1 MICSV
6 GKRSIHREFRP
17 AKRSSEIKE
26 PARLPEDP
34 IPYDRKEHGARFRRA
49 LCQPNGD
56 QYILFLL
63 DISGSIGST
72 AFTQVTTA
80 ISNLVSLFCSPPRIA
95 VMTFD
100 HQFNLEFCFDCFGTD
115 GVGRFETAQA
125 IRNIPYR
132 GGLTY
137 TGGATRCACDELL
150 TPGCGMHPFATCT
163 DVVYITDGKSNDP
176 TLQVCD
182 EVQCL
187 HNHLNG
193 VNTYAIGIG
202 GYVDQAEI
210 DCIAQSSD
218 IFSTFRFEDF
228 NDFEAA
234 IENIIQKLIDNS
246 NEYSCTNSDGSLGN

>member
-1 MICSV
+1 MICSA

-49 LCQPNGD
+49 LCQPNGE
-56 QYILFLL
+56 QHILFLL
-63 DISGSIGST
+63 DISGSIGSYR
-72 AFTQVTTA
+72 FTQVTTA
-80 ISNLVSLFCSPPRIA
+80 VSNLVALFCSPPKIG

-100 HQFNLEFCFDCFGTD
+100 HQFKLEFCFDCFGTD
-115 GVGRFETAQA
+115 ANGRYEAAQA
-125 IRNIPYR
+125 IRNIIYR
-132 GGLTY
+132 GGATY

-150 TPGCGMHPFATCT
+150 TPGCGMPSDATCT

-176 TLQVCD
+176 TLKVCN

-193 VNTYAIGIG
+193 VNTYAIGIDN
-202 GYVDQAEI
+202 YNEDEI
-210 DCIAQSSD
+210 NCIAQSSD
-218 IFSTFRFEDF
+218 LFSTFRFEDF
-228 NDFEAA
+228 DDFEAA
-234 IENIIQKLIDNS
+234 IDNIIQRLIDNS